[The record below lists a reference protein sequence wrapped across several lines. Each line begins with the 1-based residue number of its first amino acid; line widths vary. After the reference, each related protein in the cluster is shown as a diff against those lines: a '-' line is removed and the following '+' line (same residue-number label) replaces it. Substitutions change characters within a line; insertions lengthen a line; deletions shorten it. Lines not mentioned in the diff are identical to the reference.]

1 MLKNYPTTH
10 LFLLSLISLM
20 VLVAITSL
28 VGGWHTYVAAV
39 MDVLN
44 FTVKIVCVFFLLGTV
59 IEVANGMLS
68 RKHLH

>member
-10 LFLLSLISLM
+10 LFLLSLLSLI

-28 VGGWHTYVAAV
+28 VGGWHTYIAAV

-44 FTVKIVCVFFLLGTV
+44 FTVKIICAFFLLGTV
-59 IEVANGMLS
+59 IELADDMLS

>member
-1 MLKNYPTTH
+1 MLKNYPTTY

-20 VLVAITSL
+20 VLVAITSI
-28 VGGWHTYVAAV
+28 VGGWHTHVAAV

-44 FTVKIVCVFFLLGTV
+44 FTVKTICVFFLLGTI
-59 IEVANGMLS
+59 IEVADGMFS